1 MLSSRISC
9 LMSLALWLGMCHCV
23 VAQDSK
29 STQLVSDE
37 EIIASGKLPR
47 FEPLSPEAER
57 DSFEVADGFRVE
69 LVAAEPLVV
78 DPVAFCFDER
88 GRLIVVEMRG
98 YSERAA
104 SKTGRVRRLTDT
116 DHDGLMDEAETLI
129 EGLEWPTAVACW
141 GDGIVIGVAPD
152 ILYLPLAEDGNH
164 GPPQKLF
171 SGFGKSNVQG
181 LFNSFQWGPD
191 LRLHC
196 ATSSSGAL
204 VKGETIDGD
213 VRLGRRDF
221 TIDYHTHALTPVVG
235 GGQHGMSFDRW
246 GNKFV
251 CSNSDHLQ
259 QVLLLPRVPQ
269 RAATYDEP
277 PLRRSIA
284 ADGPQ
289 AEVFRSS
296 PVEPW
301 RILRTHLRVNGLA
314 RGPVEGGGRAAGYF
328 TGATGIHLYEGD
340 QWPADQWPHLA
351 LVCDVGSNLIHR
363 KRLTA
368 IDDLWFRGE
377 RVDEGTEFLR
387 STDTWFR
394 PVQLGG
400 GPDGALYVAD
410 MYREVIEHPKSL
422 PPNIKS
428 QVDLNSGNDRG
439 RIWRVVSKSSR
450 PRTRITPAFDAND
463 TNGLVDYLG
472 HPNLWHRRTAA
483 RLLVQNQD
491 LPPKAIDRL
500 RQQAIHAPAPETR
513 LESLAVLGRIPG
525 GFDASTRDR
534 ALGDPNGYVCRRS
547 LRLAI
552 ENADRLP
559 QTNWTGSTFDDPVY
573 RLDFLLIYGSAVLA
587 SDPGVRLMLLEG
599 KSSPD
604 DKRDP
609 LVALGDPGFTDAGT
623 VKGSLRASLQVG
635 A

>member
-1 MLSSRISC
+1 MLWCRFKC
-9 LMSLALWLGMCHCV
+9 LASLALWLTMCHCV
-23 VAQDSK
+23 ESQDTK
-29 STQLVSDE
+29 STQPVTDD

-47 FEPLSPEAER
+47 FEPLSPEDEQN
-57 DSFEVADGFRVE
+57 SFEVADGFRVE
-69 LVAAEPLVV
+69 LVAAEPLVI
-78 DPVAFCFDER
+78 DPVAFCFDPK
-88 GRLIVVEMRG
+88 GRMIVVEMRG

-104 SKTGRVRRLTDT
+104 SKLGRVRRLSDT
-116 DHDGLMDEAETLI
+116 DFDGQMDEAETLI
-129 EGLEWPTAVACW
+129 DGLEWPTAVACW

-152 ILYLPLAEDGNH
+152 ILYLPLSEDGKH
-164 GPPQKLF
+164 GPVETLF
-171 SGFGKSNVQG
+171 TGFGKSNVQG

-191 LRLHC
+191 LKLHC

-204 VKGETIDGD
+204 VAGKTIAGE

-221 TIDYHTHALTPVVG
+221 TIDYHTRELTPVNG

-259 QVLLLPRVPQ
+259 QVLLLPRVPG
-269 RAATYDEP
+269 RSFTFEEP
-277 PLRRSIA
+277 PFRRSIA

-289 AEVFRSS
+289 AQVFRRS

-314 RGPVEGGGRAAGYF
+314 KGPIEGGGKAAGYF

-340 QWPADQWPHLA
+340 QWARDAGAGLA

-368 IDDLWFRGE
+368 VNRLWFTGK
-377 RVDEGTEFLR
+377 RVDENTEFLR

-422 PPNIKS
+422 PPAIKS

-439 RIWRVVSKSSR
+439 RIWRIVSDGKR
-450 PRTRITPAFDAND
+450 PRTRIVPSFDS
-463 TNGLVDYLG
+463 LESKELLRYLS
-472 HPNLWHRRTAA
+472 HANLWHRRTAA
-483 RLLVQNQD
+483 RLLMQRARFSGSALTRLVDKLRD
-491 LPPKAIDRL
+491 LATRGEF
-500 RQQAIHAPAPETR
+500 PETR
-513 LESLAVLGRIPG
+513 LEALSLLGSIPN
-525 GFDASTRDR
+525 GFDKQTRDQAIVDHHQSVRRR
-534 ALGDPNGYVCRRS
+534 A

-552 ENADRLP
+552 EH
-559 QTNWTGSTFDDPVY
+559 VE
-573 RLDFLLIYGSAVLA
+573 RLDAIRPTSLEHPVLPDFMLAYGSAALLKDFR
-587 SDPGVRLMLLEG
+587 SRLELL
-599 KSSPD
+599 
-604 DKRDP
+604 
-609 LVALGDPGFTDAGT
+609 
-623 VKGSLRASLQVG
+623 GSLSSSDRHLRDLGVLGFVSEAE
-635 A
+635 